1 MKHITS
7 REEMIAT
14 LLQIAYDSN
23 LVGAIQEDASEWS
36 TDLNWMNDLTKT
48 QKATLETDFVSKC
61 ISLANSLM
69 NEKELDISENDPL
82 ALLDYKA
89 YDLAEI
95 QDSTNVELNN
105 LRSENEILAS
115 NLEEALEAKAEK
127 QAYYDET
134 IDELKESTDLA
145 IDNSALQ
152 VESLMNELHDANET
166 IYQYAS
172 DPKREKLANEIINL
186 KEKNNDLTNA
196 LKSSLSQIAYLVET
210 VKTFD
215 ADFFKIKDFN
225 NNSENDVYLGAFS
238 ETCHDYLMM
247 KKHK

>member
-36 TDLNWMNDLTKT
+36 TDLNWINDLTKT

-105 LRSENEILAS
+105 LKAENEILTS
-115 NLEEALEAKAEK
+115 NL
-127 QAYYDET
+127 
-134 IDELKESTDLA
+134 DELKETTDLA

-196 LKSSLSQIAYLVET
+196 LKSSLSQVAYLCET

-225 NNSENDVYLGAFS
+225 NS
-238 ETCHDYLMM
+238 
-247 KKHK
+247 

>member
-1 MKHITS
+1 MKHINS

-23 LVGAIQEDASEWS
+23 LVGAIKEDVHSWNDS
-36 TDLNWMNDLTKT
+36 LNWMLDLTKT
-48 QKATLETDFVSKC
+48 QQATLETDFVTQCLK
-61 ISLANSLM
+61 LAQSLM
-69 NEKELDISENDPL
+69 NEKELEISKHDPL
-82 ALLDYKA
+82 ELVNHKEYSLE
-89 YDLAEI
+89 EI

-105 LRSENEILAS
+105 LKAENEILTS

-134 IDELKESTDLA
+134 IDELTSKLENLQNTHDLA
-145 IDNSALQ
+145 MDTLTDDIARLK
-152 VESLMNELHDANET
+152 NELHDANET

-186 KEKNNDLTNA
+186 KEKNNGLTDA
-196 LKSSLSQIAYLVET
+196 LKSSLSQVSYLCET

-225 NNSENDVYLGAFS
+225 NS
-238 ETCHDYLMM
+238 
-247 KKHK
+247 